1 MIPTRLS
8 AILLSG
14 YEWRAASSY
23 FAPRLTDRFALM
35 HEREH
40 GESPAEPAV
49 PERPLAV
56 AQPAGILR
64 LQSTIGNRATRG

>member
-1 MIPTRLS
+1 
-8 AILLSG
+8 
-14 YEWRAASSY
+14 
-23 FAPRLTDRFALM
+23 M

-40 GESPAEPAV
+40 GESQAAPAA

-64 LQSTIGNRATRG
+64 LQSTIGNRATARLIAREEGRQGRCP